1 MRRGLNNID
10 IKFYIDSNIFINPII
25 YDQEVVQEA
34 KRSRNFL
41 LEVASGRV
49 EGYTSIITWDEITWA
64 VRKLLGLDISLTQGR
79 KFLSFPNLKFLAI
92 KKTTVLKSQEIMEK
106 YKIRPRDA
114 IHIATAL
121 ENRITTIVSY
131 DEDFDQVKEIKRI
144 EP

>member
-1 MRRGLNNID
+1 MRRDLHNID
-10 IKFYIDSNIFINPII
+10 LKFYIDSNIFISPII

-41 LEVASGRV
+41 LEIALGRV
-49 EGYTSIITWDEITWA
+49 QGYTSTLTWDEMTWV

-79 KFLSFPNLKFLAI
+79 KFLIFPNLKFLAI
-92 KKTTVLKSQEIMEK
+92 RKTTVLKAQELMEK
-106 YKIRPRDA
+106 YKMRPRDA
-114 IHIATAL
+114 LHIASAL